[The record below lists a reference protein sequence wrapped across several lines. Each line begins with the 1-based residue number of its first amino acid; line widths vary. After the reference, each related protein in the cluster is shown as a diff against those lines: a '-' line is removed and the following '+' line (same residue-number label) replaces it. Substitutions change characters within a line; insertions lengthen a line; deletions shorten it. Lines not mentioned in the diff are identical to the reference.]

1 MKEQRELMIQ
11 EVRSIPGCS
20 VFYGTHAASGFLLGA
35 AARFALSVPV
45 TLLDFGN
52 RCDMYFA
59 ARELRGLTRD
69 PAAAMKRLRL
79 RRAFTCYQ
87 AVNLLET
94 QERDLHPL
102 VILDLL
108 TPFLDE
114 NIPQQEAVRL
124 FYKVLQDIHEIGEK
138 RRILIGIRSVPAQA
152 ANRAFFLEKIQQ
164 REPIHFLE
172 TFPDTPSAL
181 PDPQLRLF

>member
-1 MKEQRELMIQ
+1 MIQ
-11 EVRSIPGCS
+11 EARSIPGCS
-20 VFYGTHAASGFLLGA
+20 VFYGAHAASEFLLGVS
-35 AARFALSVPV
+35 ARFALSVPV

-52 RCDMYFA
+52 RCDMYFT

-69 PAAAMKRLRL
+69 PAAAMKRIRL

-94 QERDLHPL
+94 QRGELHPL

-114 NIPQQEAVRL
+114 NIQQQEAVRL
-124 FYKVLQDIHEIGEK
+124 FYKALQDIHEIGEK
-138 RRILIGIRSVPAQA
+138 RRILIGIRSIPVQA
-152 ANRAFFLEKIQQ
+152 ANRAFFLEKIRQ
-164 REPIHFLE
+164 REPIRFLDTLQE
-172 TFPDTPSAL
+172 TPDAL